1 MHMIRLA
8 SWTSSAGIHLA
19 CLLWCGG
26 EREGEGW
33 ASLGDMLI
41 HLAWLLLWERG
52 RRSEGWSDVSLS
64 PRV

>member
-1 MHMIRLA
+1 MRIIIRLA

-26 EREGEGW
+26 EREGW

-52 RRSEGWSDVSLS
+52 RISEGLSDVSLS